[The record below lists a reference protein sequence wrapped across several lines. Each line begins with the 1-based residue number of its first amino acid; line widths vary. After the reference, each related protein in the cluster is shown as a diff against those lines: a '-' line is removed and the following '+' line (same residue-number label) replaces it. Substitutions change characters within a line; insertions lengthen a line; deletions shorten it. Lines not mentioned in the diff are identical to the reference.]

1 MKSIIITRP
10 HSKHNHLNDK
20 INAMMP
26 YLMERAK
33 KIASLEKAKHEA
45 MMEEIRKQNE
55 EFQRLHSKN
64 AV

>member
-1 MKSIIITRP
+1 
-10 HSKHNHLNDK
+10 
-20 INAMMP
+20 MMP